1 MDHFAKELGGRPP
14 HSPVAGFAGKA
25 SNVAGDLL
33 ELAELQ
39 TRLAKADASLTLHR
53 LVRPS
58 ATLLLSICAAL
69 ASLPVLALGVSG
81 LLSAWAGWAAWQTQL
96 TVGGGLIVIA
106 ALGMIL
112 SLRSIRNCAEP
123 FSRSAAE
130 LKNNLQWLKAVI
142 GSTERI
148 R

>member
-1 MDHFAKELGGRPP
+1 MDNFAKELGGRPR

-53 LVRPS
+53 LIRPS
-58 ATLLLSICAAL
+58 AALLMSICAAL

-81 LLSAWAGWAAWQTQL
+81 LLSAWAGWPAWQTQL
-96 TVGGGLIVIA
+96 TVGGCLIVIA
-106 ALGMIL
+106 AVGMFL
-112 SLRSIRNCAEP
+112 SLRGIRQSAEP

-130 LKNNLQWLKAVI
+130 FRNNLTWLKAVI
-142 GSTERI
+142 GSTERE